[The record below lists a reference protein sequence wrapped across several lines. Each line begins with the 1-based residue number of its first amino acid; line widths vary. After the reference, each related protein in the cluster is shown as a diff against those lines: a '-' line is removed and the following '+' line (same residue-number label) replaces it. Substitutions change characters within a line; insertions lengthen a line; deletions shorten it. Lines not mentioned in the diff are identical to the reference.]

1 MLINIKL
8 PTEESMAKE
17 LSKPQVNSAG
27 QAELDRA
34 EKQFD
39 EFNKD
44 VSSKAGIV
52 PAPKKMDLSRRH
64 DVEMQVPLS
73 TNQITGS
80 KDIYLKPK
88 KSIGSKEKFNEKFR
102 EQWEFDKQKV
112 AFIAEHKEIQGE
124 SLDLWTKP
132 YPGCNA
138 EEWIVPVN
146 VPVWGPRYL
155 AEQIKRKYY
164 NRLSM
169 AENKA
174 TSADQYGTYTGQLI
188 VSEEKQRLDAIPVNK
203 GSTSIFMGA

>member
-1 MLINIKL
+1 MVVNIKL

-27 QAELDRA
+27 QAELDKA

-44 VSSKAGIV
+44 VSSKSGSIPV
-52 PAPKKMDLSRRH
+52 KKMDLSRRQ

-73 TNQITGS
+73 QNQIAGS

-88 KSIGSKEKFNEKFR
+88 KSIGAKEKFNEKFR

-112 AFIAEHKEIQGE
+112 AFIAEHKELQGE
-124 SLDLWTKP
+124 TLDLWTKP
-132 YPGCNA
+132 YPGCNC

-146 VPVWGPRYL
+146 VPVWGPRFL

-169 AENKA
+169 AESKQ
-174 TSADQYGTYTGQLI
+174 TSADGMGTYYGQLV

-203 GSTSIFMGA
+203 GTTSLFMGT

>member
-1 MLINIKL
+1 MVINIKL

-17 LSKPQVNSAG
+17 LLKPQVNSSG
-27 QAELDRA
+27 QAELDKA

-39 EFNKD
+39 EFNKQ
-44 VSSKAGIV
+44 VESKTGIV
-52 PAPKKMDLSRRH
+52 PAPRKMDLSRRH

-73 TNQITGS
+73 TNQITNS

-88 KSIGSKEKFNEKFR
+88 KSLGAKEKFNEKFR

-124 SLDLWTKP
+124 TLNLWTKP
-132 YPGCNA
+132 YPGCNC
-138 EEWIVPVN
+138 EEWIIPVN

-164 NRLSM
+164 NRLTM
-169 AENKA
+169 AESKQ
-174 TSADQYGTYTGQLI
+174 TGSDSMGTYYGHMI

-203 GSTSIFMGA
+203 GTTSLFMGA